1 MIPGISPNSEMKY
14 TPLETGQTIE
24 YRSPKKVLDQDD
36 FLELLITQFSTQDPL
51 NPVTDTAF
59 ISQMAEFTALENAKE
74 TQVQISQMRQHNANQ
89 EAISMIGTSIEYTEV
104 GSEKIKTGTVSKVL
118 IDEGGP
124 KLVLAGMM
132 DHEAISVDKVSSVKG
147 GVSISQLNNQD
158 IDPERR
164 VQKSLGK

>member
-1 MIPGISPNSEMKY
+1 MIPGISPNSDIKY
-14 TPLETGQTIE
+14 TPVETGEAIE

-36 FLELLITQFSTQDPL
+36 FLKLLITQFSTQDPL

-89 EAISMIGTSIEYTEV
+89 EAISMIGKSIEYTE
-104 GSEKIKTGTVSKVL
+104 GESEKIKIGTVSKVL
-118 IDEGGP
+118 IDQGSP
-124 KLVLAGMM
+124 KLVLSGMM
-132 DHEAISVDKVSSVKG
+132 DHESISLDKVSSIQWG
-147 GVSISQLNNQD
+147 TSESQLNNQD
-158 IDPERR
+158 INPERR

>member
-1 MIPGISPNSEMKY
+1 
-14 TPLETGQTIE
+14 
-24 YRSPKKVLDQDD
+24 
-36 FLELLITQFSTQDPL
+36 
-51 NPVTDTAF
+51 
-59 ISQMAEFTALENAKE
+59 
-74 TQVQISQMRQHNANQ
+74 
-89 EAISMIGTSIEYTEV
+89 MIGTSIEYTEV